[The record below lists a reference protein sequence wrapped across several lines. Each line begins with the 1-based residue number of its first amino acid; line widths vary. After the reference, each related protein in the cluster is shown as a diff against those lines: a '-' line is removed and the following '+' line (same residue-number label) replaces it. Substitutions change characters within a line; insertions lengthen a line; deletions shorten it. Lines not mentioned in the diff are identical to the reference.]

1 MAAPRRLEA
10 VAFRGHALL
19 LRFGVRTRRHDDH
32 LRIDFG
38 LDSKF
43 LPSEDIEGSLRIQ
56 QSNLRSL
63 LHLVS
68 EIDKALPLER
78 RLLWSES
85 GANFAEVLEEALERF
100 GAGRLTKDR
109 CSQRAESDA

>member
-1 MAAPRRLEA
+1 E
-10 VAFRGHALL
+10 
-19 LRFGVRTRRHDDH
+19 HDDN

-43 LPSEDIEGSLRIQ
+43 LPAEDIEGSLRIQ

-63 LHLVS
+63 LYLVS
-68 EIDKALPLER
+68 EIDKALPVER

-85 GANFAEVLEEALERF
+85 GANFAQVVEEALEQF
-100 GAGRLTKDR
+100 G
-109 CSQRAESDA
+109 SS

>member
-1 MAAPRRLEA
+1 MGRRSNT
-10 VAFRGHALL
+10 
-19 LRFGVRTRRHDDH
+19 RTNDH

-43 LPSEDIEGSLRIQ
+43 LPSEEIEGSLRIQ

-68 EIDKALPLER
+68 EIDKALPVER

-85 GANFAEVLEEALERF
+85 GANFAEIVEEALEKF
-100 GAGRLTKDR
+100 GP
-109 CSQRAESDA
+109 S